1 MIDDRP
7 DYARR
12 LQEARERRGF
22 TSARAAAEFFG
33 WVYDSY
39 AQHENGT
46 RGIARAASKYAKAF
60 RVSEAWLLTGEG
72 QPGSDLIVP
81 HLSWVSAGA
90 MMRDDVSD
98 EAIGTIEVAGLPPGD
113 WFALTVRGTSMD
125 RISPPDSVIFVNRK
139 DKRLVANAC
148 YIIDDGEGMATYKR
162 YRPDPMRFEPVST
175 DPSHE
180 TLFPDNEPAIVGRV
194 GLTMLRM

>member
-1 MIDDRP
+1 MNDDRP
-7 DYARR
+7 DYAIR

-22 TSARAAAEFFG
+22 LSARAASEFFG
-33 WVYDSY
+33 WKYDSY

-46 RGIARAASKYAKAF
+46 RGIGRVAAKYAKAF

-72 QPGSDLIVP
+72 KPGSDLIVP

-90 MMRDDVSD
+90 MMSDDVSD

-125 RISPPDSVIFVNRK
+125 RISPPDSVIFVNRR
-139 DKRLVANAC
+139 DKQLVANAC
-148 YIIDDGEGMATYKR
+148 YVIDDGEGMATYKR

-175 DPSHE
+175 FTHD
-180 TLFPDNEPAIVGRV
+180 TLFPDNEPTIVGRV
-194 GLTMLRM
+194 GLSMIRM